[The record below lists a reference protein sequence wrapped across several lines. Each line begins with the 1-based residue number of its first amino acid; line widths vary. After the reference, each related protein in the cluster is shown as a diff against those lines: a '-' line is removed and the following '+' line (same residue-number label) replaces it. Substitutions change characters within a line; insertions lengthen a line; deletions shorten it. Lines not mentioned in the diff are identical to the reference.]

1 MTKIDNIELSEDD
14 EELAREMGL
23 DEWLEDTENEQKN
36 ILKKFNKK
44 TNPLFSLSTKQWKI

>member
-23 DEWLEDTENEQKN
+23 DEWLEDTENE
-36 ILKKFNKK
+36 
-44 TNPLFSLSTKQWKI
+44 